1 LGKGEKERGKES
13 ARERGAEG
21 RLGAAEGENGI
32 GTGGRGGARAGVNEA
47 VRASFV
53 RLCSDTHHK
62 SLDELKGGTGT
73 L

>member
-1 LGKGEKERGKES
+1 MHKSPYWSSGNYERK
-13 ARERGAEG
+13 
-21 RLGAAEGENGI
+21 
-32 GTGGRGGARAGVNEA
+32 VNEA

-62 SLDELKGGTGT
+62 SLDELKGGTST